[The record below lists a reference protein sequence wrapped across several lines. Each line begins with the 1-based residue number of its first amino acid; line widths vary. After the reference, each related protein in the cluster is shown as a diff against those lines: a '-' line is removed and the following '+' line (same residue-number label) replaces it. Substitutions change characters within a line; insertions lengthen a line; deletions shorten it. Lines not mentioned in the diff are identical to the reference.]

1 MGLPILLYIFLA
13 SLRLFIL
20 IIQSDCEINMRE
32 RLKHEK
38 KKKCL
43 PPSSTP
49 YLEKTDTEFL
59 RNVLA
64 IFRRNLSRGAG

>member
-13 SLRLFIL
+13 RLRLFIL

-38 KKKCL
+38 KKKML
-43 PPSSTP
+43 APQLHTVPRKNGHRIPSQRP
-49 YLEKTDTEFL
+49 GHL
-59 RNVLA
+59 
-64 IFRRNLSRGAG
+64 